1 MVRSER
7 RRRARR
13 RSLRAKGEG
22 RRRLRET
29 SAAVPECTGSDSAAA
44 ISARPSCRAPP
55 RRCLRPLARRAR
67 HRDAPTRL
75 ASSRTPNTITPA
87 MSSRPPSACVPSQ
100 RHSDHAVSP
109 TASMRTSSA
118 RKSGTAA
125 KTADQFARTCS
136 RPRRPGRGGGL
147 RAVVVLGEARDTSV
161 DVAGVHRRVQ
171 ARHHL
176 FAHRACVG
184 RHVRG
189 VCLLGSRSR

>member
-75 ASSRTPNTITPA
+75 GPLARRTR
-87 MSSRPPSACVPSQ
+87 SRPPCRVARRLPASPPSA
-100 RHSDHAVSP
+100 
-109 TASMRTSSA
+109 TRTTPY
-118 RKSGTAA
+118 R
-125 KTADQFARTCS
+125 
-136 RPRRPGRGGGL
+136 RPRRCGRVRLGSRAPRRRPPTNSREPARARERPGRGGGL

-161 DVAGVHRRVQ
+161 DVARVHRRVQ